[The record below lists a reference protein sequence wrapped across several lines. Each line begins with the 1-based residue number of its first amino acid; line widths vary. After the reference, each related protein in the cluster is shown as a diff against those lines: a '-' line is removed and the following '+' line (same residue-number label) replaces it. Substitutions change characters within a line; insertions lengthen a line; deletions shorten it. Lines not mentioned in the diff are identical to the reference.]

1 MIEFIQD
8 YTTKALPPEVFK
20 TKDQVKRSPE
30 SELYFVR
37 LGVAGFVHNGE
48 LVGEDY
54 KPLVRVETVVQVVS
68 PGDRRFADGGRGGEM
83 LGLATPQRASTGPG
97 NDVVFGTSDVS
108 TGLQQV
114 QVDQLSSDLAASMQ
128 QLDEHRDLTSGQI
141 TELTTALTAVQGE
154 RETALA
160 DLASVTSDRDAAITE
175 RDEHRK
181 SADEAGRQLQIA
193 LNQMDGLNADN
204 ERLKTALAEAATSSH
219 DASDDAPT
227 PKRGK

>member
-20 TKDQVKRSPE
+20 AKEQVERSPE

-54 KPLVRVETVVQVVS
+54 KPLVVTQTVVQVVS

-97 NDVVFGTSDVS
+97 NDVVFGTSNVS

-114 QVDQLSSDLAASMQ
+114 QVDQLSSDLAASIQ

-141 TELTTALTAVQGE
+141 NELTTALTAVQGE
-154 RETALA
+154 REAALA
-160 DLASVTSDRDAAITE
+160 DLASVTAERDAATKE
-175 RDEHRK
+175 RDEAARQHALAVETIETV
-181 SADEAGRQLQIA
+181 SAE
-193 LNQMDGLNADN
+193 N
-204 ERLKTALAEAATSSH
+204 ERLKTALVEAATPSL
-219 DASDDAPT
+219 DPAETAPT

>member
-20 TKDQVKRSPE
+20 TKEQVERSPE

-54 KPLVRVETVVQVVS
+54 KPLVVTETVVQVVS

-83 LGLATPQRASTGPG
+83 LGLVTPQRASTGPG
-97 NDVVFGTSDVS
+97 NDVVFGTSNVS

-114 QVDQLSSDLAASMQ
+114 QVDQLSSDLAASIQ

-141 TELTTALTAVQGE
+141 NELTTALTAVQGE
-154 RETALA
+154 REAALA
-160 DLASVTSDRDAAITE
+160 DLATATAARDAATKE
-175 RDEHRK
+175 RDENQQ
-181 SADEAGRQLQIA
+181 AAEEAKRQLQVA
-193 LNQMDGLNADN
+193 LNQINGLNADN
-204 ERLKTALAEAATSSH
+204 ERLKTALVEAATPSL
-219 DASDDAPT
+219 DPAETAPT